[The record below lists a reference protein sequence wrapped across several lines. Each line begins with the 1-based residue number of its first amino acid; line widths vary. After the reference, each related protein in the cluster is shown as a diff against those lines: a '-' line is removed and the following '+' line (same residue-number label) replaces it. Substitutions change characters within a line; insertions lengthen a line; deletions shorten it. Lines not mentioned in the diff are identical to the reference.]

1 MKLLS
6 TPTRRIVAISFFCM
20 LAFQATYFVGVI
32 GCATYTLGA
41 DAAGVS
47 ALVFLLNVVL
57 VAGNLA
63 SGPLIDSAGPRRT
76 LLAVCAAT
84 SVLGLAVWL
93 APVSYPGLVAAA
105 MALGFSFGMSTTAID
120 AYPRYFSEDAGELA
134 RMNSLNQ
141 VATGASVVVGPA
153 LAGWVTTW
161 APVQCVFAILA
172 LAPLPA
178 VALVWATRE
187 ELTAARGEGAG
198 CGAGAPGAGGDVP
211 AGMSISGA
219 GAPTGAPAPGD
230 SAPAGALA
238 SGAGTP
244 TCAPASG
251 DSAKDAVST
260 PADAP
265 AECGSTRGF
274 LSDAAEGVRLVF
286 GRPELRVLFFIGFL
300 GFFAYGAFDSLE
312 SLFYRDV
319 LRVGADW
326 MGWLSAASG
335 VGVVVGSLLVL
346 RIPKQRLSTR
356 LLAAILALVGV
367 GSMIYTGTPIVAV
380 AAVGQVICGIGFGA
394 LAPVRTTLTQQRC
407 EPGNVGRVSSVM
419 RMGMNSAGTLPL
431 LVSPALA
438 AAFGPQAVLFGAS
451 TLAALIGLA
460 FALRGDE

>member
-1 MKLLS
+1 MRFLS
-6 TPTRRIVAISFFCM
+6 TPTRRIVAINFFSM
-20 LAFQATYFVGVI
+20 LAFQSTYFVGVI
-32 GCATYTLGA
+32 GCATYVLGLGA
-41 DAAGVS
+41 LEVS
-47 ALVFLLNVVL
+47 ALVFLLNAVL

-63 SGPLIDSAGPRRT
+63 SGPVIDAIGPRRT
-76 LLAVCAAT
+76 LMAVLSVT
-84 SVLGLAVWL
+84 SVLGAVAWL
-93 APVSYPGLVAAA
+93 APVSYPELVLVA
-105 MALGFSFGMSTTAID
+105 MALGLSFGMSTTAID

-141 VATGASVVVGPA
+141 VATGASVVFGPA
-153 LAGWVTTW
+153 MAGWITTW
-161 APVQCVFAILA
+161 APVQCVFSLLM
-172 LAPLPA
+172 LAPVPA
-178 VALVWATRE
+178 VALAWATRE
-187 ELTAARGEGAG
+187 ELTAARRA
-198 CGAGAPGAGGDVP
+198 AGGDGSDACADACADAAAGAERP
-211 AGMSISGA
+211 AGR
-219 GAPTGAPAPGD
+219 
-230 SAPAGALA
+230 L
-238 SGAGTP
+238 
-244 TCAPASG
+244 
-251 DSAKDAVST
+251 
-260 PADAP
+260 
-265 AECGSTRGF
+265 RGF

>member
-1 MKLLS
+1 MRFLS
-6 TPTRRIVAISFFCM
+6 TPTRRIVAMNFFSM

-32 GCATYTLGA
+32 GCATYVLGLGA
-41 DAAGVS
+41 LEVS
-47 ALVFLLNVVL
+47 VLVFLLNVVL

-63 SGPLIDSAGPRRT
+63 SGPVIDTIGPRRT
-76 LLAVCAAT
+76 LMAVLSVT
-84 SVLGLAVWL
+84 SVLGAVAWL
-93 APVSYPGLVAAA
+93 APVSYPELVLVA
-105 MALGFSFGMSTTAID
+105 MALGLSFGMSTTAID

-141 VATGASVVVGPA
+141 VATGASVVFGPA
-153 LAGWVTTW
+153 MAGWITTW
-161 APVQCVFAILA
+161 APVQCVFSLLM
-172 LAPLPA
+172 LAPVPA
-178 VALVWATRE
+178 VALAWATRE
-187 ELTAARGEGAG
+187 ELTAARRA
-198 CGAGAPGAGGDVP
+198 AGGDGSDACADACADAAAGAERP
-211 AGMSISGA
+211 AGR
-219 GAPTGAPAPGD
+219 
-230 SAPAGALA
+230 L
-238 SGAGTP
+238 
-244 TCAPASG
+244 
-251 DSAKDAVST
+251 
-260 PADAP
+260 
-265 AECGSTRGF
+265 RGF

-407 EPGNVGRVSSVM
+407 EPGNVGRVSSIM

>member
-1 MKLLS
+1 MRFLS
-6 TPTRRIVAISFFCM
+6 TPTRRIVAINFFSM

-32 GCATYTLGA
+32 GCATYVLGLGA
-41 DAAGVS
+41 LEVS

-63 SGPLIDSAGPRRT
+63 SGPVIDTIGPRRT
-76 LLAVCAAT
+76 LMAVLSAT
-84 SVLGLAVWL
+84 SILGAVAWL
-93 APVSYPGLVAAA
+93 APVSYPELVLVA
-105 MALGFSFGMSTTAID
+105 MALGLSFGMSTTAID

-141 VATGASVVVGPA
+141 VATGASVVFGPA
-153 LAGWVTTW
+153 MAGWITTW
-161 APVQCVFAILA
+161 APVQCVFSLLM
-172 LAPLPA
+172 LAPVPA
-178 VALVWATRE
+178 VALAWATRE
-187 ELTAARGEGAG
+187 ELTAARRA
-198 CGAGAPGAGGDVP
+198 AGGDGSDACADACADATAGAERP
-211 AGMSISGA
+211 AGR
-219 GAPTGAPAPGD
+219 
-230 SAPAGALA
+230 L
-238 SGAGTP
+238 
-244 TCAPASG
+244 
-251 DSAKDAVST
+251 
-260 PADAP
+260 
-265 AECGSTRGF
+265 RGF
-274 LSDAAEGVRLVF
+274 LSDAAEGVRIVF
-286 GRPELRVLFFIGFL
+286 GREDLRVLFFIGFL

-326 MGWLSAASG
+326 MGWLSAVSG
-335 VGVVVGSLLVL
+335 VGGVVGSLLVL

-407 EPGNVGRVSSVM
+407 EPGNVGRVSSIM

>member
-198 CGAGAPGAGGDVP
+198 CGAGAPGAGGE
-211 AGMSISGA
+211 
-219 GAPTGAPAPGD
+219 APTQDAVPGLFVEGDATPAPDGR
-230 SAPAGALA
+230 AG
-238 SGAGTP
+238 
-244 TCAPASG
+244 
-251 DSAKDAVST
+251 V
-260 PADAP
+260 
-265 AECGSTRGF
+265 RGF

-286 GRPELRVLFFIGFL
+286 GRSELRVLFFIGFL
-300 GFFAYGAFDSLE
+300 GFFVYGAFDSLE

>member
-1 MKLLS
+1 MRFLS
-6 TPTRRIVAISFFCM
+6 TPTRRIVAINFFSM
-20 LAFQATYFVGVI
+20 LAFQSTYFVGVI
-32 GCATYTLGA
+32 GCATYVLGLGA
-41 DAAGVS
+41 LEVS
-47 ALVFLLNVVL
+47 ALVFLLNAVL

-63 SGPLIDSAGPRRT
+63 SGPVIDTIGPRRT
-76 LLAVCAAT
+76 LMAVLSVT
-84 SVLGLAVWL
+84 SVLGAVAWL
-93 APVSYPGLVAAA
+93 APVSYPELVLVA
-105 MALGFSFGMSTTAID
+105 MALGLSFGMSTTAID

-141 VATGASVVVGPA
+141 VATGASVVFGPA
-153 LAGWVTTW
+153 MAGWITTW
-161 APVQCVFAILA
+161 APVQCVFSLLM
-172 LAPLPA
+172 LAPVPA
-178 VALVWATRE
+178 VALAWATRE

-219 GAPTGAPAPGD
+219 GAPT
-230 SAPAGALA
+230 
-238 SGAGTP
+238 
-244 TCAPASG
+244 CAPASG

-260 PADAP
+260 PA
-265 AECGSTRGF
+265 ECGSARGF
-274 LSDAAEGVRLVF
+274 LSDAAEGVRIVF
-286 GRPELRVLFFIGFL
+286 GREDLRVLFFIGFL

-326 MGWLSAASG
+326 MGWLSAVSG
-335 VGVVVGSLLVL
+335 VGGVAGSLLVL
-346 RIPKQRLSTR
+346 KIPKQSLSTR
-356 LLAAILALVGV
+356 LLALILTLVGV

-380 AAVGQVICGIGFGA
+380 AAVGQVISGIGFGA

>member
-1 MKLLS
+1 MRFLS
-6 TPTRRIVAISFFCM
+6 TPTRRIVAMNFFSM

-32 GCATYTLGA
+32 GCATYVLGLGA
-41 DAAGVS
+41 LEVS
-47 ALVFLLNVVL
+47 VLVFLLNVVL

-63 SGPLIDSAGPRRT
+63 SGPVIDTIGPRRT
-76 LLAVCAAT
+76 LMAVLSVT
-84 SVLGLAVWL
+84 SVLGAVAWL
-93 APVSYPGLVAAA
+93 APVSYPELVLVA
-105 MALGFSFGMSTTAID
+105 MALGLSFGMSTTAID

-141 VATGASVVVGPA
+141 VATGASVVFGPA
-153 LAGWVTTW
+153 MAGWITTW
-161 APVQCVFAILA
+161 APVQCVFSLLM
-172 LAPLPA
+172 LAPVPA
-178 VALVWATRE
+178 VALAWATRE
-187 ELTAARGEGAG
+187 ELTAARRA
-198 CGAGAPGAGGDVP
+198 AGGDGSDACADACADAAAGAERP
-211 AGMSISGA
+211 AGR
-219 GAPTGAPAPGD
+219 
-230 SAPAGALA
+230 L
-238 SGAGTP
+238 
-244 TCAPASG
+244 
-251 DSAKDAVST
+251 
-260 PADAP
+260 
-265 AECGSTRGF
+265 RGF
-274 LSDAAEGVRLVF
+274 LSDAAEGVRIVF
-286 GRPELRVLFFIGFL
+286 GREDLRVLFFIGFL

-326 MGWLSAASG
+326 MGWLSAVSG
-335 VGVVVGSLLVL
+335 VGGVVGSLLVL

-367 GSMIYTGTPIVAV
+367 GSMIYTGTSIVAV
-380 AAVGQVICGIGFGA
+380 AAVGQAICGIGFGA

>member
-1 MKLLS
+1 MRFLS
-6 TPTRRIVAISFFCM
+6 TPTRRIVAINFFSM
-20 LAFQATYFVGVI
+20 LAFQSTYFVGVI
-32 GCATYTLGA
+32 GCATYVLGLGA
-41 DAAGVS
+41 LEVS
-47 ALVFLLNVVL
+47 ALVFLLNAVL

-63 SGPLIDSAGPRRT
+63 SGPVIDTIGPRRT
-76 LLAVCAAT
+76 LMAVLSVT
-84 SVLGLAVWL
+84 SVLGAVAWL
-93 APVSYPGLVAAA
+93 APVSYPELVLVA
-105 MALGFSFGMSTTAID
+105 MALGLSFGMSTTAID

-141 VATGASVVVGPA
+141 VATGASVVFGPA
-153 LAGWVTTW
+153 MAGWITTW
-161 APVQCVFAILA
+161 APVQCVFSLLM
-172 LAPLPA
+172 LAPVPA
-178 VALVWATRE
+178 VALAWATRE
-187 ELTAARGEGAG
+187 ELTAARRA
-198 CGAGAPGAGGDVP
+198 AGGDGSDACADACADAAAGAERP
-211 AGMSISGA
+211 AGR
-219 GAPTGAPAPGD
+219 
-230 SAPAGALA
+230 L
-238 SGAGTP
+238 
-244 TCAPASG
+244 
-251 DSAKDAVST
+251 
-260 PADAP
+260 
-265 AECGSTRGF
+265 RGF
-274 LSDAAEGVRLVF
+274 LSDAAEGVRIVF
-286 GRPELRVLFFIGFL
+286 GREDLRVLFFIGFL

-326 MGWLSAASG
+326 MGWLSAVSG
-335 VGVVVGSLLVL
+335 VGGVVGSLLVL

-407 EPGNVGRVSSVM
+407 EPGNVGRASSIM

>member
-1 MKLLS
+1 MRFLS
-6 TPTRRIVAISFFCM
+6 TPTWRIVAINFFSM
-20 LAFQATYFVGVI
+20 LAFQSTYFVGVI
-32 GCATYTLGA
+32 GCATYVLGLGA
-41 DAAGVS
+41 LEVS
-47 ALVFLLNVVL
+47 ALVFLLNAVL

-63 SGPLIDSAGPRRT
+63 SGPVIDSIGPRRT
-76 LLAVCAAT
+76 LMVVLSAT
-84 SVLGLAVWL
+84 SVLGAVAWL
-93 APVSYPGLVAAA
+93 APVSYPELVLVA
-105 MALGFSFGMSTTAID
+105 MALGLLFGMSTTAID

-141 VATGASVVVGPA
+141 VATGASVVFGPA
-153 LAGWVTTW
+153 MAGWITTW
-161 APVQCVFAILA
+161 APVQCVFSLLM
-172 LAPLPA
+172 LAPVPA
-178 VALVWATRE
+178 VALAWATRE

-198 CGAGAPGAGGDVP
+198 CGAGAPGAGGEVP
-211 AGMSISGA
+211 TQDAVPGLFVDGDA
-219 GAPTGAPAPGD
+219 TPAPDGR
-230 SAPAGALA
+230 AG
-238 SGAGTP
+238 
-244 TCAPASG
+244 
-251 DSAKDAVST
+251 V
-260 PADAP
+260 
-265 AECGSTRGF
+265 RGF

-286 GRPELRVLFFIGFL
+286 GRSELRVLFFIGFL

>member
-1 MKLLS
+1 M
-6 TPTRRIVAISFFCM
+6 
-20 LAFQATYFVGVI
+20 
-32 GCATYTLGA
+32 
-41 DAAGVS
+41 
-47 ALVFLLNVVL
+47 
-57 VAGNLA
+57 
-63 SGPLIDSAGPRRT
+63 
-76 LLAVCAAT
+76 
-84 SVLGLAVWL
+84 
-93 APVSYPGLVAAA
+93 
-105 MALGFSFGMSTTAID
+105 
-120 AYPRYFSEDAGELA
+120 
-134 RMNSLNQ
+134 
-141 VATGASVVVGPA
+141 
-153 LAGWVTTW
+153 
-161 APVQCVFAILA
+161 
-172 LAPLPA
+172 
-178 VALVWATRE
+178 
-187 ELTAARGEGAG
+187 
-198 CGAGAPGAGGDVP
+198 
-211 AGMSISGA
+211 
-219 GAPTGAPAPGD
+219 
-230 SAPAGALA
+230 
-238 SGAGTP
+238 
-244 TCAPASG
+244 
-251 DSAKDAVST
+251 
-260 PADAP
+260 
-265 AECGSTRGF
+265 
-274 LSDAAEGVRLVF
+274 
-286 GRPELRVLFFIGFL
+286 LFFIGFL

>member
-1 MKLLS
+1 MRFLS
-6 TPTRRIVAISFFCM
+6 TPTRRIVAINFFSM
-20 LAFQATYFVGVI
+20 LAFQSTYFVGVI
-32 GCATYTLGA
+32 GCATYVLGLGA
-41 DAAGVS
+41 LEVS

-63 SGPLIDSAGPRRT
+63 SGPVIDTIGPRRT
-76 LLAVCAAT
+76 LMAVLSAT
-84 SVLGLAVWL
+84 SILGAVAWL
-93 APVSYPGLVAAA
+93 APVSYPELVLVA
-105 MALGFSFGMSTTAID
+105 MALGLSFGMSTTAID

-141 VATGASVVVGPA
+141 VATGASVVFGPA
-153 LAGWVTTW
+153 MAGWITTW
-161 APVQCVFAILA
+161 APVQCVFSLLM
-172 LAPLPA
+172 LAPVPA
-178 VALVWATRE
+178 VALAWATRE
-187 ELTAARGEGAG
+187 ELTAARRA
-198 CGAGAPGAGGDVP
+198 AGGDGSDACADACADAAAGAERP
-211 AGMSISGA
+211 AGR
-219 GAPTGAPAPGD
+219 
-230 SAPAGALA
+230 L
-238 SGAGTP
+238 
-244 TCAPASG
+244 
-251 DSAKDAVST
+251 
-260 PADAP
+260 
-265 AECGSTRGF
+265 RGF

-356 LLAAILALVGV
+356 LLAAILTLVGV
-367 GSMIYTGTPIVAV
+367 GSMIYTGTPFVAV
-380 AAVGQVICGIGFGA
+380 AAVGQVITGIGFGA

>member
-178 VALVWATRE
+178 VALVWAMRE

-198 CGAGAPGAGGDVP
+198 CGAGAPASGDDVP

-219 GAPTGAPAPGD
+219 GA
-230 SAPAGALA
+230 
-238 SGAGTP
+238 P